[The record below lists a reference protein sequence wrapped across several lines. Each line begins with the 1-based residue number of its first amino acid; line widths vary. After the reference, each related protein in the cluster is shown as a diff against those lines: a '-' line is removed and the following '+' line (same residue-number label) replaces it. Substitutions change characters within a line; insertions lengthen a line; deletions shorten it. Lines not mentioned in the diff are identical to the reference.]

1 MSETNKQRYDL
12 YINTAA
18 TGLVKA
24 AEAVLLEAS
33 GQLTQ
38 MAFRYTDEYI
48 EQPHALALDPVQLPL
63 TKKEINLKCA
73 GGMPGILDDYLPD
86 DWGRKVL
93 AQLAFYRDQHEIN
106 QHSAIEALA
115 QLSNSRIGALQWVK
129 PDENPDYEIGCDI
142 KHLLSAETAAQSV
155 DAAETYPEHLDEMSL
170 LYLANAGT
178 GIGGARP
185 KALIHENSKAYLAK
199 FNRLSAD
206 TYNNAKIELA
216 CLQMAKSAGLNVLTG
231 KVRSGVNGRDVLLL
245 DRFDIVMK
253 NNQATS
259 RRHLITINAL
269 LKDTETQRDKGGV
282 FRYDNIA
289 DIVRQFSFDIEADL
303 TQLLRLML
311 FNRAINN
318 TDDHERNFSLI
329 NEGNGYSLSPGYDM
343 VPSLTTGNYPVA
355 GFQYAP
361 WAPKPSEISKHGKI
375 FGLPKTVVKQ
385 IAEQVISAVEQW
397 PEYAEKNDVSEKDS
411 DNVKRIIQL

>member
-1 MSETNKQRYDL
+1 MTNNKQRYDL
-12 YINTAA
+12 YIETPA
-18 TGLVKA
+18 TGLIKT
-24 AEAVLLEAS
+24 AEVVLLESS

-38 MAFRYTDEYI
+38 LAFRYTDKYREH
-48 EQPHALALDPVQLPL
+48 PHAFAIDPVQLPL
-63 TKKEINLKCA
+63 TRKEINLKCA
-73 GGMPGILDDYLPD
+73 GGTPGILDDYLPD

-93 AQLAFYRDQHEIN
+93 AQIAFYRDRHELN
-106 QHSAIEALA
+106 QHSAIEI
-115 QLSNSRIGALQWVK
+115 LSRLSHSRIGALQWVK
-129 PDENPDYEIGCDI
+129 PGETPDYEIGCGI
-142 KHLLSAETAAQSV
+142 NHLLSAELAAQFV
-155 DAAETYPEHLDEMSL
+155 DAHEIYSEHLDEMSL

-178 GIGGARP
+178 GVGGARP
-185 KALIHENSKAYLAK
+185 KVLIHKNNKAYLAK
-199 FNRLSAD
+199 FNRLTRD
-206 TYNNAKIELA
+206 VYNNAKVELA
-216 CLQMAKSAGLNVLTG
+216 CLQMAKNAGLNVLSG
-231 KVRSGVNGRDVLLL
+231 HVRNGVNGRDVLLL
-245 DRFDIVMK
+245 DRFDVVMK
-253 NNQATS
+253 NNQPAS

-269 LKDTETQRDKGGV
+269 LKNPETQRDKGGV

-289 DIVRQFSFDIEADL
+289 DIVRQFSMDIEADL

-329 NEGNGYSLSPGYDM
+329 NDGDGYHMSPGYDM

-355 GFQYAP
+355 GYQYDP
-361 WAPKPSEISKHGKI
+361 WAPKPSEVSKHGKI

-397 PEYAEKNDVSEKDS
+397 PDLAQKNNVSEKDS

>member
-1 MSETNKQRYDL
+1 MTNNKKRYAL
-12 YINTAA
+12 YIDTPA
-18 TGLVKA
+18 TGLIKA
-24 AEAVLLEAS
+24 AEAVLLESA

-38 MAFRYTDEYI
+38 MAFRYTDVYRKHS
-48 EQPHALALDPVQLPL
+48 HAFALDPVQLPL

-93 AQLAFYRDQHEIN
+93 AQLAFYRDRHEIN
-106 QHSAIEALA
+106 QHSAIETLS

-129 PDENPDYEIGCDI
+129 PDEIPDYKIGCNI
-142 KHLLSAETAAQSV
+142 NHLQSAEIAAQSV
-155 DAAETYPEHLDEMSL
+155 DAPESYSENLDEMSL

-178 GIGGARP
+178 GVGGARP
-185 KALIHENSKAYLAK
+185 KVLIHENNKAYLAK
-199 FNRLSAD
+199 FNRLTTD
-206 TYNNAKIELA
+206 TYNNAKVELA
-216 CLQMAKSAGLNVLTG
+216 CLQMAKDAGLNVLSG
-231 KVRSGVNGRDVLLL
+231 HVRGGVNGRDVLLL
-245 DRFDIVMK
+245 DRFDVVMK
-253 NNQATS
+253 NNQPSS

-269 LKDTETQRDKGGV
+269 LKNTETQRDKGGV

-289 DIVRQFSFDIEADL
+289 DIVRQFSINIEADL

-329 NEGNGYSLSPGYDM
+329 NEGDGYRMSPGYDM

-355 GFQYAP
+355 GYQYAP
-361 WAPKPSEISKHGKI
+361 WAPKPSEVSKHGKI
-375 FGLPKTVVKQ
+375 FGLPKTVVKK

-397 PEYAEKNDVSEKDS
+397 PEYAQKNNVPEKDS
-411 DNVKRIIQL
+411 DNIKRVIQL